1 VAAAAVALSACGG
14 TASLGPGAVQTTF
27 SVSGRSLYLECAG
40 TGSPTVVMD
49 AGLGNTHDTW
59 QSVAPAV
66 RKLTRTCTYDRA
78 NLGRS
83 DTAPTPRTSADVV
96 SDLAR
101 LLKTAHIRPPYLLVG
116 HSFGGL
122 NMRLFASTYPHA
134 VSGLVLVDPTPTTF
148 LSGECAIVSA
158 TLCQT
163 LREGWAPSNNPEGLA
178 YVQSSAQVER
188 AGPLPSVPVIVL
200 AATDH
205 HQDAITDP
213 AIERQ
218 IEVLWRHAQKQL
230 ADSVP
235 HGRLIVVPSGHDI
248 QLLHPDAIISTVTS
262 LLSPPLVQ

>member
-1 VAAAAVALSACGG
+1 
-14 TASLGPGAVQTTF
+14 
-27 SVSGRSLYLECAG
+27 
-40 TGSPTVVMD
+40 MD

-230 ADSVP
+230 ANSVP

-248 QLLHPDAIISTVTS
+248 QLLHPDAIISTVKS
-262 LLSPPLVQ
+262 LLSPPPVR